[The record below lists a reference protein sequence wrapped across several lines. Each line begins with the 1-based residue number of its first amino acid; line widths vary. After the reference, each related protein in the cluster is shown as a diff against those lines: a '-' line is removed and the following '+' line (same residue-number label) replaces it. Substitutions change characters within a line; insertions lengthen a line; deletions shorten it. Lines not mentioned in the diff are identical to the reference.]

1 MHGSRDQD
9 HQTDVDT
16 RTAYFKSRRGILA
29 GLKKVLPVAASSLA
43 LAAFSAF
50 APSSLAQKPSG
61 AVKAQVVTGLTGVK
75 DKTSG
80 NLSVEGGSLHFSH
93 EQTKVD
99 VAAASMED
107 VVTGADSQRVI
118 HGSVGSTVLLAA
130 PYGSGRFLSLF
141 RTKLETLT
149 IKYRDSDGG
158 LHGAI
163 FMMPVGKVEEIKKEL
178 LAQGAH
184 TSIPPEQA
192 ASAAPAAKEQK
203 Q

>member
-1 MHGSRDQD
+1 M
-9 HQTDVDT
+9 VV
-16 RTAYFKSRRGILA
+16 
-29 GLKKVLPVAASSLA
+29 GLKKVLTAVGSALA
-43 LAAFSAF
+43 LASFSAF
-50 APSSLAQKPSG
+50 ASSSLAQQPSG
-61 AVKAQVVTGLTGVK
+61 TVKAQVITGLTGVK

-93 EQTKVD
+93 EQTKAD
-99 VAAASMED
+99 VAAASMVD
-107 VVTGADSQRVI
+107 VVTGEDSQRVI

-141 RTKLETLT
+141 RSKLETLT

-163 FMMPVGKVEEIKKEL
+163 FTMPVGKVEEIKKEL

-192 ASAAPAAKEQK
+192 ASAAPAAKEPK
-203 Q
+203 R

>member
-1 MHGSRDQD
+1 MLVR
-9 HQTDVDT
+9 
-16 RTAYFKSRRGILA
+16 
-29 GLKKVLPVAASSLA
+29 LKKVLTAVASALA
-43 LAAFSAF
+43 LVAFSPF
-50 APSSLAQKPSG
+50 VPSSLAQQPSG
-61 AVKAQVVTGLTGVK
+61 AVKAHVITGLTGVK

-99 VAAASMED
+99 VAAASMQD

-118 HGSVGSTVLLAA
+118 HGTLGSLSLMAA

-149 IKYRDSDGG
+149 IKYRDADGG

-163 FMMPVGKVEEIKKEL
+163 FTMPVGKVEEIKKEL

>member
-1 MHGSRDQD
+1 M
-9 HQTDVDT
+9 V
-16 RTAYFKSRRGILA
+16 
-29 GLKKVLPVAASSLA
+29 GLKNVLTAVASALA
-43 LAAFSAF
+43 LVAFNPF
-50 APSSLAQKPSG
+50 VRSSLAQQPSG
-61 AVKAQVVTGLTGVK
+61 TVKAQMVTGLTGVK
-75 DKTSG
+75 NKTSG

-99 VAAASMED
+99 VAAASMQD

-141 RTKLETLT
+141 RSKLETLT

-158 LHGAI
+158 LHGAV
-163 FMMPVGKVEEIKKEL
+163 FTMPVGKVEEIKKEL

>member
-1 MHGSRDQD
+1 M
-9 HQTDVDT
+9 V
-16 RTAYFKSRRGILA
+16 
-29 GLKKVLPVAASSLA
+29 GLKKVLTAVTSALA
-43 LAAFSAF
+43 LVAFSPF
-50 APSSLAQKPSG
+50 VPLTLAQQPSG
-61 AVKAQVVTGLTGVK
+61 AVKAQVVMGLTGVK

-99 VAAASMED
+99 VAAASMDD

-149 IKYRDSDGG
+149 IKYHDSDGG
-158 LHGAI
+158 LHGAV
-163 FMMPVGKVEEIKKEL
+163 FTMPVGKVEEIKKEL

>member
-1 MHGSRDQD
+1 M
-9 HQTDVDT
+9 VV
-16 RTAYFKSRRGILA
+16 
-29 GLKKVLPVAASSLA
+29 GLKKVLTAVASAWA
-43 LAAFSAF
+43 LVAFSPLV
-50 APSSLAQKPSG
+50 PSSIAQQPSG
-61 AVKAQVVTGLTGVK
+61 AVKAQVITGLTGVK

-99 VAAASMED
+99 VAAASMVD

-118 HGSVGSTVLLAA
+118 HGTLGSLSLLAA

-149 IKYRDSDGG
+149 IKYHDADGG

-163 FMMPVGKVEEIKKEL
+163 FTMPVGKVEEVKKEL

-184 TSIPPEQA
+184 TSIPPEPA

>member
-1 MHGSRDQD
+1 MAVGP
-9 HQTDVDT
+9 
-16 RTAYFKSRRGILA
+16 
-29 GLKKVLPVAASSLA
+29 KKVLTAVASALA
-43 LAAFSAF
+43 LAAYSPLI
-50 APSSLAQKPSG
+50 PSSFAQQPSG
-61 AVKAQVVTGLTGVK
+61 AVKVQVITGLTGVK

-107 VVTGADSQRVI
+107 VVTGPDSQRVI
-118 HGSVGSTVLLAA
+118 HGSVGSTVLFAA

-149 IKYRDSDGG
+149 IKYHDSDGG

-163 FMMPVGKVEEIKKEL
+163 FTMPVGKVEEIKKEL

-184 TSIPPEQA
+184 TSIPSEQA

>member
-1 MHGSRDQD
+1 M
-9 HQTDVDT
+9 VV
-16 RTAYFKSRRGILA
+16 
-29 GLKKVLPVAASSLA
+29 GLKSVLTAVASSLA
-43 LAAFSAF
+43 LAAISAF
-50 APSSLAQKPSG
+50 VPSSLAQQPSG
-61 AVKAQVVTGLTGVK
+61 AVKVQVITGLTGVK

-118 HGSVGSTVLLAA
+118 HGTLGSTALLAA

-149 IKYRDSDGG
+149 IKYHDSDGG
-158 LHGAI
+158 LHGAV
-163 FMMPVGKVEEIKKEL
+163 FTMPVGKVEEIKKEL

>member
-1 MHGSRDQD
+1 
-9 HQTDVDT
+9 
-16 RTAYFKSRRGILA
+16 
-29 GLKKVLPVAASSLA
+29 
-43 LAAFSAF
+43 
-50 APSSLAQKPSG
+50 
-61 AVKAQVVTGLTGVK
+61 
-75 DKTSG
+75 
-80 NLSVEGGSLHFSH
+80 
-93 EQTKVD
+93 
-99 VAAASMED
+99 MED

-118 HGSVGSTVLLAA
+118 HGTLGSTALLAA

-163 FMMPVGKVEEIKKEL
+163 FMMPVGRVEEIKKEL

-192 ASAAPAAKEQK
+192 ASASSPTARKSNEDHTSRVSTGARTPDGRFTGTALRPRTKPAKMK
-203 Q
+203 RRPSRWR

>member
-1 MHGSRDQD
+1 ML
-9 HQTDVDT
+9 V
-16 RTAYFKSRRGILA
+16 
-29 GLKKVLPVAASSLA
+29 GLKKVLTAVVLA
-43 LAAFSAF
+43 WAVAAFS
-50 APSSLAQKPSG
+50 PLVSSSLAQQPSG
-61 AVKAQVVTGLTGVK
+61 AVKVQVITGLTGVK

-80 NLSVEGGSLHFSH
+80 NLSVEGGSLRFSH

-118 HGSVGSTVLLAA
+118 HGTLGSTALLAA

-149 IKYRDSDGG
+149 IKYHDSDGG

-163 FMMPVGKVEEIKKEL
+163 FTMPVGKVEEIKKEL

>member
-1 MHGSRDQD
+1 M
-9 HQTDVDT
+9 VV
-16 RTAYFKSRRGILA
+16 
-29 GLKKVLPVAASSLA
+29 GLKKVLTAVASALA
-43 LAAFSAF
+43 LAFSAVV
-50 APSSLAQKPSG
+50 PSSLAQQPSG
-61 AVKAQVVTGLTGVK
+61 AVKVQVITGLTGVK

-99 VAAASMED
+99 VAAASMDD

-149 IKYRDSDGG
+149 IKYHDSDGG

-163 FMMPVGKVEEIKKEL
+163 FTMPVGKVEEIKKEL

-184 TSIPPEQA
+184 TSIPSEQA
-192 ASAAPAAKEQK
+192 ATAAPAAKEQK